1 MSRARRTLT
10 IVVRQDVGEG
20 VLFNTAYLPAL
31 AEYEA
36 ALKAGKLGHS
46 SPEFFEA
53 SNGVRFEMAHRTGL
67 GELDSVRELGLQTR
81 TVNCLLSEGITTVA
95 ALVTWT
101 ETKLLLT
108 PNLGR
113 KALNEIKDALQA
125 EGLVLAKE
133 PKVEQPPLCEVCR
146 MRHWPGA
153 GHRYTDEESRRLT
166 MLATDPGM
174 VAELLARV
182 IELEKRVQQMAVATV
197 GMV

>member
-1 MSRARRTLT
+1 
-10 IVVRQDVGEG
+10 
-20 VLFNTAYLPAL
+20 
-31 AEYEA
+31 
-36 ALKAGKLGHS
+36 LGHS
-46 SPEFFEA
+46 TPEFFEA

-81 TVNCLLSEGITTVA
+81 TVNCLVSEGITTVA

-101 ETKLLLT
+101 ERRLLLT

-133 PKVEQPPLCEVCR
+133 PVAPEVPLCAVCR

-166 MLATDPGM
+166 LLATDPGM

-182 IELEKRVQQMAVATV
+182 IELEKRVQQMAAATV